1 MSDESTV
8 QTDRR
13 VNDRR
18 IEQKRRMMMDRRVNT
33 VAVTNDRR
41 KTPRRVSERRT
52 LDDRRTET
60 PNVEGPDWMQEVIE
74 HAQKRQ
80 TESPAFTPPAQKI
93 EEATYIDMKQI
104 ALIIISCAILAVGI
118 FFLIY
123 I

>member
-1 MSDESTV
+1 MSDESTE
-8 QTDRR
+8 QMDRR
-13 VNDRR
+13 VDDRR
-18 IEQKRRMMMDRRVNT
+18 SEQKRRMMMDRRVNT

-60 PNVEGPDWMQEVIE
+60 PKVEGPDWMQEVIE

-80 TESPAFTPPAQKI
+80 AESPAFTPPTQ
-93 EEATYIDMKQI
+93 EEEISYIDMKQI
-104 ALIIISCAILAVGI
+104 ALVIISCAILTVGI